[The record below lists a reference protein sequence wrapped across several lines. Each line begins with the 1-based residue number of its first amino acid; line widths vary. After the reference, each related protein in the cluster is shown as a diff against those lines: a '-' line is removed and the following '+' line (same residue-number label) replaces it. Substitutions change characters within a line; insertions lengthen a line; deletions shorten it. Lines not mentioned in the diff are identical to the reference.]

1 MGWDFQLTSD
11 YTNELTTLTVSNR
24 YRPTLAISTST
35 EDIASINYNTEFDD
49 SGVDYIVIL
58 DGLIKAGSSYGTPQG
73 YPVKII
79 TANETYLNNGYFFKS
94 AATGGSYTL
103 YYYTGSEY
111 YMVANVL
118 TPGDILQYTKTTYVG
133 SVRTN
138 TITNI
143 QNKFILFVDAGEND
157 KGTQINMGTKVHT
170 VDADDLG
177 GGASDVYF
185 RGNYGSML
193 FYRSGNYI
201 KNYDDYCKTD
211 TFRNN
216 FKTLLKNKD
225 SDTIEVIWN
234 KLFTDY
240 YSGNYSQIV
249 LNDSNTY
256 LNTTWNITEVELDLK
271 AEQTKMKLKRAA

>member
-1 MGWDFQLTSD
+1 M
-11 YTNELTTLTVSNR
+11 
-24 YRPTLAISTST
+24 
-35 EDIASINYNTEFDD
+35 
-49 SGVDYIVIL
+49 
-58 DGLIKAGSSYGTPQG
+58 
-73 YPVKII
+73 
-79 TANETYLNNGYFFKS
+79 
-94 AATGGSYTL
+94 
-103 YYYTGSEY
+103 
-111 YMVANVL
+111 
-118 TPGDILQYTKTTYVG
+118 
-133 SVRTN
+133 RTN

-143 QNKFILFVDAGEND
+143 QNKFILFVDAGEDD
-157 KGTQINMGTKVHT
+157 KGTQINMETKVHT

-177 GGASDVYF
+177 GSASDVYF
-185 RGNYGSML
+185 RGNYGSMI

-201 KNYDDYCKTD
+201 KNYDDYSKTD
-211 TFRNN
+211 TFKNN

-225 SDTIEVIWN
+225 SDTIEVTWN